1 MFLLAL
7 HSTGWAQACTEAS
20 ARNRRR
26 AIGVPTM
33 ALRPSTTARRPR
45 NSTPYARSSSITPAG
60 VHGTASGCAAPP
72 PPRGGHPAACKP
84 PRPPRDTRASRAER
98 GLVCGEGGRGKAMVP
113 RAGRASRPRMASS
126 PALRGWKPS
135 TSCKPHGFAS
145 PAGPHARAG
154 VPGARAAPGAD
165 GPCRARSRPEARP
178 AAQRPSY
185 DSASHSMQSGTAEEP
200 HVLAT
205 ARATRPRQ
213 GRTSSR

>member
-84 PRPPRDTRASRAER
+84 PRPPRDARASRAER
-98 GLVCGEGGRGKAMVP
+98 GLVCGEGEGNGSKGGARLAAADGEQPRVEGVEAVHVLQTARVRVTRRSSCTRR
-113 RAGRASRPRMASS
+113 RAGRARSAGRGRALSCAISSRSA
-126 PALRGWKPS
+126 ACG
-135 TSCKPHGFAS
+135 
-145 PAGPHARAG
+145 
-154 VPGARAAPGAD
+154 AAPELRFRFTFHAVGD
-165 GPCRARSRPEARP
+165 G
-178 AAQRPSY
+178 
-185 DSASHSMQSGTAEEP
+185 
-200 HVLAT
+200 
-205 ARATRPRQ
+205 
-213 GRTSSR
+213 